1 MNSNTLYKSAAW
13 NFPLHFCCRTH
24 SKRPKSQKGV
34 WRTDVYEKKNID
46 ISYTFIKLRTVNLWK
61 NNEIM
66 ILKPRGAVCT
76 HTQCMIYYVRREW
89 ANWIE
94 CCCIGNGTVRRKKV
108 LCCCCVV
115 SIVHFLT
122 STFPELYRSAGIV
135 MPMCKCKCRQAEI
148 CICVN
153 DAFGKFPRCY
163 FGRERKKESV
173 ESILHIAC
181 PCIFDCVDHM
191 ILWLLD
197 QIAKWNET
205 RRNGQQNHHYLPQ

>member
-1 MNSNTLYKSAAW
+1 MK
-13 NFPLHFCCRTH
+13 FPATFSLSCPFKTTKIAK
-24 SKRPKSQKGV
+24 KRV
-34 WRTDVYEKKNID
+34 WRTDVYEKNID

-66 ILKPRGAVCT
+66 ILEARGAVCSQI
-76 HTQCMIYYVRREW
+76 QCMIYYVHWEW

-108 LCCCCVV
+108 LCWCCAV
-115 SIVHFLT
+115 SSCIFSLQSFQNCTEVQGF
-122 STFPELYRSAGIV
+122 V

-163 FGRERKKESV
+163 ISDEKERKKV
-173 ESILHIAC
+173 WRAYCILRASLIVWT
-181 PCIFDCVDHM
+181 IWFYGSW
-191 ILWLLD
+191 I
-197 QIAKWNET
+197 K
-205 RRNGQQNHHYLPQ
+205 